1 MSLPLVTLRLKGSAE
16 PPALAAAREV
26 KPRVAAPPSEDLEAA
41 DALRGLFAAAPSAS
55 APTAASAQS
64 KRVLK
69 MVRPRPATRPP
80 PRPPPPTLRPLR
92 PRAARPLAQP
102 SPSRTQAKQQPR
114 NYKLSDGQLDGI
126 LQLARASPL
135 PAAPQAPAAP
145 PSTIQFEQLRTT
157 LWDRVAKKRVPATS
171 YQGDMQTHLAAN
183 PHLEI
188 YNRQDRMRPA
198 GQTLMAG
205 MHVPTFAPSATSS
218 CNEHLKVVLW
228 HVVERRKLSRD
239 ESPTQGELCR
249 FLQANPCIAVY
260 EGQQA
265 PAPSPHSAPEAPLKP
280 APTKPA
286 AITMRPLAMPR
297 PAVAAGELLQLAKG
311 ITKGAK
317 APRAK
322 PAKKAGVRWKTV
334 VALQPACSRG
344 VPDPP

>member
-1 MSLPLVTLRLKGSAE
+1 MSLTPVNLRLKRPAE
-16 PPALAAAREV
+16 PAAPAAAREC
-26 KPRVAAPPSEDLEAA
+26 KPRVAAPPSEELAA
-41 DALRGLFAAAPSAS
+41 ANALRGLFAAAPPAP

-64 KRVLK
+64 KRVLS
-69 MVRPRPATRPP
+69 MVPPRPAAHPS
-80 PRPPPPTLRPLR
+80 PRPSLSHLPPTSAPYHTLLS
-92 PRAARPLAQP
+92 A
-102 SPSRTQAKQQPR
+102 SPSRTQAKQQPK
-114 NYKLSDGQLDGI
+114 NYKLSDGELDGI
-126 LQLARASPL
+126 LKLARASPPTPL
-135 PAAPQAPAAP
+135 VDDPPVAAP
-145 PSTIQFEQLRTT
+145 PPSKIQFEQLRTT

-171 YQGDMQTHLAAN
+171 YEGDMQTHLAAN

-188 YNRQDRMRPA
+188 YNRQDRERPA

-218 CNEHLKVVLW
+218 NENLKVVLW

-249 FLQANPCIAVY
+249 FLQANPCVTVY
-260 EGQQA
+260 DGQQES
-265 PAPSPHSAPEAPLKP
+265 APSPKSAPEAPLKP

-286 AITMRPLAMPR
+286 AITMQPLSRAVAR

-322 PAKKAGVRWKTV
+322 PAKKTGVRWKTV
-334 VALQPACSRG
+334 VTMQPGS
-344 VPDPP
+344 

>member
-1 MSLPLVTLRLKGSAE
+1 
-16 PPALAAAREV
+16 
-26 KPRVAAPPSEDLEAA
+26 
-41 DALRGLFAAAPSAS
+41 
-55 APTAASAQS
+55 
-64 KRVLK
+64 
-69 MVRPRPATRPP
+69 
-80 PRPPPPTLRPLR
+80 
-92 PRAARPLAQP
+92 PRALLLSA
-102 SPSRTQAKQQPR
+102 SPSRTQAKQQPKT
-114 NYKLSDGQLDGI
+114 YKLSDGQLDGI
-126 LQLARASPL
+126 LQLARASSSKPL
-135 PAAPQAPAAP
+135 PAAPPAAAAP
-145 PSTIQFEQLRTT
+145 PSKIQFEQLRTT
-157 LWDRVAKKRVPATS
+157 LWDRIAKKRVPATS

-188 YNRQDRMRPA
+188 YNRQDRVRPA

-205 MHVPTFAPSATSS
+205 MHVPTFAPSPTSS
-218 CNEHLKVVLW
+218 CNENLKVVLW

-249 FLQANPCIAVY
+249 FLQANPCITVY

-265 PAPSPHSAPEAPLKP
+265 PAPSPQSAPEAPLKP

-286 AITMRPLAMPR
+286 AITMRPLSPAMPR

-334 VALQPACSRG
+334 VALQPAC
-344 VPDPP
+344 

>member
-1 MSLPLVTLRLKGSAE
+1 MP
-16 PPALAAAREV
+16 
-26 KPRVAAPPSEDLEAA
+26 AAPP
-41 DALRGLFAAAPSAS
+41 
-55 APTAASAQS
+55 
-64 KRVLK
+64 
-69 MVRPRPATRPP
+69 
-80 PRPPPPTLRPLR
+80 
-92 PRAARPLAQP
+92 
-102 SPSRTQAKQQPR
+102 
-114 NYKLSDGQLDGI
+114 
-126 LQLARASPL
+126 
-135 PAAPQAPAAP
+135 APAAP
-145 PSTIQFEQLRTT
+145 PSKIQFEQLRTT

-205 MHVPTFAPSATSS
+205 MYVPTFAPSATSS

>member
-1 MSLPLVTLRLKGSAE
+1 MLSA
-16 PPALAAAREV
+16 
-26 KPRVAAPPSEDLEAA
+26 
-41 DALRGLFAAAPSAS
+41 
-55 APTAASAQS
+55 
-64 KRVLK
+64 
-69 MVRPRPATRPP
+69 
-80 PRPPPPTLRPLR
+80 
-92 PRAARPLAQP
+92 
-102 SPSRTQAKQQPR
+102 SPSRTQAKQQPKT
-114 NYKLSDGQLDGI
+114 YKLSDGQLDGI
-126 LQLARASPL
+126 LLLAKASPPKVL
-135 PAAPQAPAAP
+135 PAPPAAALP
-145 PSTIQFEQLRTT
+145 PSKIQFEQLRTT

-188 YNRQDRMRPA
+188 YNRQDRVRPA

-205 MHVPTFAPSATSS
+205 MHVPTFAPSPTSS
-218 CNEHLKVVLW
+218 CNENLKVVLW

-249 FLQANPCIAVY
+249 FLQANPCITVY

-265 PAPSPHSAPEAPLKP
+265 PAPSPQSAPEAPLKP

-286 AITMRPLAMPR
+286 AITMRPLSPAMPR

-334 VALQPACSRG
+334 VALQPGC
-344 VPDPP
+344 

>member
-1 MSLPLVTLRLKGSAE
+1 MSLPLVTLRLKRPAE
-16 PPALAAAREV
+16 PAAPAAAREC
-26 KPRVAAPPSEDLEAA
+26 KPRVVAAPPSEELAA
-41 DALRGLFAAAPSAS
+41 ANALRGLFAAAPP
-55 APTAASAQS
+55 APAPAAASAQS
-64 KRVLK
+64 KRVLS
-69 MVRPRPATRPP
+69 MVRPLSCHPP
-80 PRPPPPTLRPLR
+80 VTPPVASHLPPTSAPY
-92 PRAARPLAQP
+92 PHP
-102 SPSRTQAKQQPR
+102 SQRLPSRTQAKQQPK
-114 NYKLSDGQLDGI
+114 NYKLSDGELDGI
-126 LQLARASPL
+126 LKLARASPPTPL
-135 PAAPQAPAAP
+135 VEDPPVAP
-145 PSTIQFEQLRTT
+145 PPPSKIQIEQLRTT

-171 YQGDMQTHLAAN
+171 YEGDMQTHLAAN

-188 YNRQDRMRPA
+188 YNRQDRERPA

-218 CNEHLKVVLW
+218 NENLKVVLW

-249 FLQANPCIAVY
+249 FLQANPCVAVY
-260 EGQQA
+260 DGQQES
-265 PAPSPHSAPEAPLKP
+265 APSPKSAPKAPLKP

-286 AITMRPLAMPR
+286 AITMQPLSPAVAR

-334 VALQPACSRG
+334 VTMQPGS
-344 VPDPP
+344 